1 MRDKPPGNA
10 IQLGSRP
17 LCDLIRPMYHPL
29 SLFVGLRYTRSRRR
43 NHFISF
49 ISLISTLGIALGV
62 VVLITVLS
70 VMNGFHK
77 EVRERILGMASHGDV
92 QALDGR
98 MSDWQEAMRLA
109 REHPRVLGAAPY
121 IEGQAMLSHRREVT
135 GAIVRGVDPALE
147 SEVVEV
153 GKHMLTG
160 SLSDLEPGKFRI
172 ILGRELAN
180 VLGATVGDKVTVIV
194 PQITVTVA
202 GSLPRLKRFTV
213 SGLFEVGMG
222 EYDRGVAMVN
232 IRDAAV
238 LQQLGEAV
246 TGVRLRIDDVWM
258 AQQVGFELANSLKG
272 RYRVLNWTDYHRNFF
287 AALKMEKRMMG
298 LLLFFI
304 VVIAAFNIVSTLVMM
319 VVDKQSDIAILK
331 TFGASPGQIMR
342 IFIVQ
347 GATLGAIGTLVGIV
361 AGLGLALNIESAV
374 AAVEQAFGI
383 RFIDPSI
390 YYIAKLP
397 SDVQAMDVALVGVG
411 SFLLSLLMTLAPA
424 WRAYRT
430 QPAEALRYE

>member
-1 MRDKPPGNA
+1 
-10 IQLGSRP
+10 
-17 LCDLIRPMYHPL
+17 MYHPL

-49 ISLISTLGIALGV
+49 ISLISTVGIALGV

-92 QALDGR
+92 QALDGQ
-98 MSDWQEAMRLA
+98 MHDWKEAMGLA
-109 REHPRVLGAAPY
+109 RQHPRVLAAAPY
-121 IEGQAMLSHRREVT
+121 VQGQAMLSHGREVT
-135 GAIVRGVDPALE
+135 GAIVRGVDPAYE
-147 SEVVEV
+147 PKVVDVAE
-153 GKHMLTG
+153 HMVAG
-160 SLSDLEPGKFRI
+160 SLSDLQPGAFRI
-172 ILGRELAN
+172 VLGRELAQA
-180 VLGATVGDKVTVIV
+180 LGVGVGDKVTVIV

-202 GSLPRLKRFTV
+202 GSMPRLKRFTV
-213 SGLFEVGMG
+213 SGVFEVGMG

-238 LQQLGEAV
+238 LQQLGDAV
-246 TGVRLRIDDVWM
+246 SGVRLRIDDVWM
-258 AQQVGFELANSLKG
+258 ARQVSFELAEALQG
-272 RYRVLNWTDYHRNFF
+272 RYRVLNWTDFHRNFF

-331 TFGASPGQIMR
+331 TFGASPGQVMR

-347 GATLGAIGTLVGIV
+347 GATLGAIGTLIGVC
-361 AGLGLALNIESAV
+361 AGLALALNIESVV
-374 AAVEQAFGI
+374 AAVERTFGVQ
-383 RFIDPSI
+383 FIDPSI

-397 SDVQAMDVALVGVG
+397 SDVQAGDVLLVGVG

>member
-1 MRDKPPGNA
+1 
-10 IQLGSRP
+10 
-17 LCDLIRPMYHPL
+17 MYHPL

-49 ISLISTLGIALGV
+49 ISLISTVGIALGV

-92 QALDGR
+92 QALNGQ
-98 MSDWQEAMRLA
+98 MHDWEEAMDLA
-109 REHPRVLGAAPY
+109 RQHPRVLAAAPY
-121 IEGQAMLSHRREVT
+121 VEGQAMLSHRREVT
-135 GAIVRGVDPALE
+135 GAIVRGVDPAYE
-147 SEVVEV
+147 PQVVDVAE
-153 GKHMLTG
+153 HMVAG
-160 SLSDLEPGKFRI
+160 SLSDLQPGTFRI
-172 ILGRELAN
+172 ILGRELAHA
-180 VLGATVGDKVTVIV
+180 LGVGIGDKVTVIV

-202 GSLPRLKRFTV
+202 GSMPRLKRFTV
-213 SGLFEVGMG
+213 SGVFEVGMG

-238 LQQLGEAV
+238 LQQLGDAV
-246 TGVRLRIDDVWM
+246 SGVRLRIDDVWM
-258 AQQVGFELANSLKG
+258 ARQVSFELAEALQG
-272 RYRVLNWTDYHRNFF
+272 RYRVLNWTDFHRNFF

-331 TFGASPGQIMR
+331 TFGASPGQVMR

-347 GATLGAIGTLVGIV
+347 GATLGAIGTLVGV
-361 AGLGLALNIESAV
+361 GAGLALALNIESVV
-374 AAVEQAFGI
+374 ASVENAFGVQ
-383 RFIDPSI
+383 FIDPSI

-397 SDVQAMDVALVGVG
+397 SDVETGDVLLVGIG

>member
-1 MRDKPPGNA
+1 MF
-10 IQLGSRP
+10 
-17 LCDLIRPMYHPL
+17 HPL

-49 ISLISTLGIALGV
+49 ISLISTVGIALGV

-92 QALDGR
+92 QAADGR
-98 MSDWQEAMRLA
+98 MTDWQEAMA
-109 REHPRVLGAAPY
+109 QAQQHPRVLGAAPY
-121 IEGQAMLSHRREVT
+121 VEGQAMLSHRRNVT

-147 SEVVEV
+147 PEVVEV
-153 GKHMLTG
+153 ADHMLSG
-160 SLSDLEPGKFRI
+160 SLDDLEPGGYRI
-172 ILGRELAN
+172 ILGRELAQ
-180 VLGATVGDKVTVIV
+180 VLGATIGDKVTVIV
-194 PQITVTVA
+194 PKVTVTVA
-202 GSLPRLKRFTV
+202 GSMPRLKRFTV
-213 SGLFEVGMG
+213 VGLFEVGMG
-222 EYDRGVAMVN
+222 EYDRGVAIVH

-238 LQQLGEAV
+238 LQELGEAV
-246 TGVRLRIDDVWM
+246 SGVRLRIDDVWQ
-258 AQQVGFELANSLKG
+258 ARRVAFELADTLQG

-331 TFGASPGQIMR
+331 TFGASPGQVMR

-347 GATLGAIGTLVGIV
+347 GATLGAIGTLIGVVG
-361 AGLGLALNIESAV
+361 GLALALNIETVV

-383 RFIDPSI
+383 QFIDPSI

-397 SDVQAMDVALVGVG
+397 SEVQATDVLMVGIG

-430 QPAEALRYE
+430 QPAEALRHE

>member
-1 MRDKPPGNA
+1 MF
-10 IQLGSRP
+10 
-17 LCDLIRPMYHPL
+17 HPL
-29 SLFVGLRYTRSRRR
+29 SLYVGLRYTRSRRR

-49 ISLISTLGIALGV
+49 ISLISTVGIALGV
-62 VVLITVLS
+62 IVLITVLS

-98 MSDWQEAMRLA
+98 MHDWEQAMQHA
-109 REHPRVLGAAPY
+109 RTHPRVLGAAPY
-121 IEGQAMLSHRREVT
+121 VEGQAMLSHRREVT

-147 SEVVEV
+147 QDVVDV
-153 GKHMLTG
+153 GAHMVTGALT
-160 SLSDLEPGKFRI
+160 DLTPGDYKI
-172 ILGRELAN
+172 ILGRELAG
-180 VLGATVGDKVTVIV
+180 VLGVTVGDKVTVIV
-194 PQITVTVA
+194 PKITVTVA
-202 GSLPRLKRFTV
+202 GSMPRLKRFTV

-222 EYDRGVAMVN
+222 EYDRGVAIVH
-232 IRDAAV
+232 IRDAAI
-238 LQQLGEAV
+238 LQELGDAV
-246 TGVRLRIDDVWM
+246 SGVRLRIDDVW
-258 AQQVGFELANSLKG
+258 AARQVAFELAESLSG

-331 TFGASPGQIMR
+331 TFGASPGQVMR
-342 IFIVQ
+342 VFIVQ
-347 GATLGAIGTLVGIV
+347 GATLGAIGTLIGVV
-361 AGLGLALNIESAV
+361 AGLALALNIESAV

-383 RFIDPSI
+383 QFIDPSI

-397 SDVQAMDVALVGVG
+397 SDVQTLDVLLVGLG

>member
-1 MRDKPPGNA
+1 
-10 IQLGSRP
+10 
-17 LCDLIRPMYHPL
+17 MYHPL
-29 SLFVGLRYTRSRRR
+29 SLYVGLRYTRSPRR

-62 VVLITVLS
+62 IVLITVLS

-77 EVRERILGMASHGDV
+77 EVRERILGMASHGDI
-92 QALDGR
+92 QALNGR
-98 MSDWQEAMRLA
+98 MTDWDEAMQRA
-109 REHPRVLGAAPY
+109 RRHPRVLGAAPY

-135 GAIVRGVDPALE
+135 GAVIRGVDPALE
-147 SEVVEV
+147 PSVVEV
-153 GKHMLTG
+153 GDHMVAGALT
-160 SLSDLEPGKFRI
+160 DLEPGEYRI

-180 VLGATVGDKVTVIV
+180 VLGVTVGDKVTVVV

-202 GSLPRLKRFTV
+202 GSVPRLKRFTV

-222 EYDRGVAMVN
+222 EYDRGVAM
-232 IRDAAV
+232 IHIDDAAV
-238 LQQLGEAV
+238 LNRMDKAV
-246 TGVRLRIDDVWM
+246 TGVRLRIRDVWR
-258 AQQVGFELANSLKG
+258 AKEVAFELARRLDG

-304 VVIAAFNIVSTLVMM
+304 IVIAAFNIVSTLVMM
-319 VVDKQSDIAILK
+319 VVDKRSDIAILK
-331 TFGASPGQIMR
+331 TFGASPGQVMR

-347 GATLGAIGTLVGIV
+347 GATLGAIGTL
-361 AGLGLALNIESAV
+361 AGVVLGLLLALNIEDV
-374 AAVEQAFGI
+374 VGAFE
-383 RFIDPSI
+383 RAFEVQFIDPSI

-397 SDVQAMDVALVGVG
+397 SDVQSADVFMVGLG
-411 SFLLSLLMTLAPA
+411 SFMLSLLMTLAPA
-424 WRAYRT
+424 WRAFKT

>member
-1 MRDKPPGNA
+1 
-10 IQLGSRP
+10 
-17 LCDLIRPMYHPL
+17 MYHPL

-49 ISLISTLGIALGV
+49 ISLISTVGIALGV

-92 QALDGR
+92 QALDGQ
-98 MSDWQEAMRLA
+98 MHDWKEAMGLA
-109 REHPRVLGAAPY
+109 RQHPRVLAAAPY
-121 IEGQAMLSHRREVT
+121 VEGQAMLSHGREVT
-135 GAIVRGVDPALE
+135 GAIVRGVDPAYE
-147 SEVVEV
+147 PEAVDVAE
-153 GKHMLTG
+153 HMVAG
-160 SLSDLEPGKFRI
+160 SLSDLQPGTFRI
-172 ILGRELAN
+172 VLGRELAQA
-180 VLGATVGDKVTVIV
+180 LGVGVGDKVTVIV

-202 GSLPRLKRFTV
+202 GSMPRLKRFTV
-213 SGLFEVGMG
+213 SGVFEVGMG

-238 LQQLGEAV
+238 LQQLGDAV
-246 TGVRLRIDDVWM
+246 SGVRLRIDDVWM
-258 AQQVGFELANSLKG
+258 ARQVSFELAEALQG
-272 RYRVLNWTDYHRNFF
+272 RYRVLNWTDFHRNFF

-331 TFGASPGQIMR
+331 TFGASPGLVMR

-347 GATLGAIGTLVGIV
+347 GATLGAIGTLIGVF
-361 AGLGLALNIESAV
+361 AGLALALNIESVV
-374 AAVEQAFGI
+374 AAVERTFGVQ
-383 RFIDPSI
+383 FIDPSI

-397 SDVQAMDVALVGVG
+397 SDVQAGDVLLVGVG

>member
-1 MRDKPPGNA
+1 
-10 IQLGSRP
+10 
-17 LCDLIRPMYHPL
+17 MYHPL

-49 ISLISTLGIALGV
+49 ISLISTFGIALGV
-62 VVLITVLS
+62 VVLIVVLS

-98 MSDWQEAMRLA
+98 MHDWQDAMASA

-121 IEGQAMLSHRREVT
+121 VEGQAMLSHGREVT
-135 GAIVRGVDPALE
+135 GAVIRGIDPALE
-147 SEVVEV
+147 PNVVDV
-153 GKHMLTG
+153 GSHMVAG
-160 SLSDLEPGKFRI
+160 SLDDLAAGQFRI
-172 ILGRELAN
+172 ILGRELAEA
-180 VLGATVGDKVTVIV
+180 LGVTVGDKVTVIV

-202 GSLPRLKRFTV
+202 GSMPRLKRFTV

-222 EYDRGVAMVN
+222 EYDRGVAMMH
-232 IRDAAV
+232 IKDAAV
-238 LQQLGEAV
+238 LQQLGDAV
-246 TGVRLRIDDVWM
+246 SGVRLRIDDVWL
-258 AQQVGFELANSLKG
+258 ARQVAFELAESLAG

-331 TFGASPGQIMR
+331 TFGASPGQVMR

-347 GATLGAIGTLVGIV
+347 GATLGAIGTLLGVA
-361 AGLGLALNIESAV
+361 AGLALALNIESAV
-374 AAVEQAFGI
+374 AAVERAFGI
-383 RFIDPSI
+383 QFIDPSI

-397 SDVQAMDVALVGVG
+397 SDVQMPDIILVGVG

>member
-1 MRDKPPGNA
+1 
-10 IQLGSRP
+10 
-17 LCDLIRPMYHPL
+17 MYHPL

-49 ISLISTLGIALGV
+49 ISLISTIGIALGV

-77 EVRERILGMASHGDV
+77 EVRERILGMASHGDI
-92 QALDGR
+92 QAIDGR
-98 MSDWQEAMRLA
+98 MTDWRSAMAAA
-109 REHPRVLGAAPY
+109 RRHPEVIGAAPY
-121 IEGQAMLSHRREVT
+121 VEGQAMLSHGRQVT
-135 GAIVRGVDPALE
+135 GAVIRGVDPLLE
-147 SEVVEV
+147 SDVVDV
-153 GKHMLTG
+153 ATHMIRGRLT
-160 SLSDLEPGKFRI
+160 DLQPGDFRV
-172 ILGRELAN
+172 ILGKELAN
-180 VLGATVGDKVTVIV
+180 TLGVGIGDKVTVIV
-194 PQITVTVA
+194 PQITVTVV
-202 GSLPRLKRFTV
+202 GSVPRLKRFTV
-213 SGLFEVGMG
+213 SGIFEVGMG
-222 EYDRGVAMVN
+222 EYDRGVAIMH
-232 IRDAAV
+232 IDDAAL
-238 LQQLGEAV
+238 LQQLDGAV
-246 TGVRLRIDDVWM
+246 TGVRLRITDVWQ
-258 AQQVGFELANSLKG
+258 ARQVAFELAESMQG

-319 VVDKQSDIAILK
+319 VIDKQSDIAILK

-347 GATLGAIGTLVGIV
+347 GATLGAIGTALGI
-361 AGLGLALNIESAV
+361 AGGLALALNIEAAV
-374 AAVEQAFGI
+374 AAVERAFDI

-397 SDVQAMDVALVGVG
+397 SDVQTTDVILVGVG
-411 SFLLSLLMTLAPA
+411 SFLLSLLMTLPPA

>member
-1 MRDKPPGNA
+1 
-10 IQLGSRP
+10 
-17 LCDLIRPMYHPL
+17 MYHPL

-98 MSDWQEAMRLA
+98 MSDWQEAMGMA
-109 REHPRVLGAAPY
+109 RKHPRVLGASPY

-135 GAIVRGVDPALE
+135 GAIVRGVDPATE
-147 SEVVEV
+147 PEVVDVTE
-153 GKHMLTG
+153 HMVAG
-160 SLSDLEPGKFRI
+160 SLSDLVAGEFRI
-172 ILGRELAN
+172 ILGRELAG
-180 VLGATVGDKVTVIV
+180 VLGVTVGDKVTVIV
-194 PQITVTVA
+194 PKITVTVA
-202 GSLPRLKRFTV
+202 GSMPRLKRFTV
-213 SGLFEVGMG
+213 SGMFEVGMG
-222 EYDRGVAMVN
+222 EYDRGVAMMH

-238 LQQLGEAV
+238 LQQLDDAV
-246 TGVRLRIDDVWM
+246 TGVRLRIDDVWK
-258 AQQVGFELANSLKG
+258 ARQVSFELAQALEG

-331 TFGASPGQIMR
+331 TFGASPGQVMR

-347 GATLGAIGTLVGIV
+347 GATLGAIGTVVGVI
-361 AGLGLALNIESAV
+361 AGLGLALNVESAV
-374 AAVEQAFGI
+374 AAVEQLF
-383 RFIDPSI
+383 RVQFIDPSI

-397 SDVQAMDVALVGVG
+397 SDVQAADVMLVGAG

>member
-1 MRDKPPGNA
+1 
-10 IQLGSRP
+10 
-17 LCDLIRPMYHPL
+17 MYHPL

-49 ISLISTLGIALGV
+49 ISLISTIGIALGV
-62 VVLITVLS
+62 IVLITVLS

-77 EVRERILGMASHGDV
+77 EVRERILGMASHGDI
-92 QALDGR
+92 QALNGR
-98 MSDWQEAMRLA
+98 MTDWQAAMELA
-109 REHPRVLGAAPY
+109 RRHPEVIGAAPY
-121 IEGQAMLSHRREVT
+121 VEGQAMLSHRRDVT
-135 GAIVRGVDPALE
+135 GALIRGVDPLRETEVVDVASHMIAGTLDDLE
-147 SEVVEV
+147 S
-153 GKHMLTG
+153 GA
-160 SLSDLEPGKFRI
+160 FRV
-172 ILGRELAN
+172 ILGKELAQ
-180 VLGATVGDKVTVIV
+180 VLGVGVGDKVTVIV
-194 PQITVTVA
+194 PQITVTVV
-202 GSLPRLKRFTV
+202 GSVPRLKRFTV

-222 EYDRGVAMVN
+222 EYDRGVAIVH
-232 IRDAAV
+232 IDDAAK
-238 LQQLGEAV
+238 LQQLDNAV
-246 TGVRLRIDDVWM
+246 TGVRLRITDVWE
-258 AQQVGFELANSLKG
+258 ARRVAVELAESLQG

-347 GATLGAIGTLVGIV
+347 GATLGAIGTLIGLVG
-361 AGLGLALNIESAV
+361 GLALALNIEAAV
-374 AAVEQAFGI
+374 AAVESGFGI
-383 RFIDPSI
+383 QFIDPSI

-397 SDVQAMDVALVGVG
+397 SDVQTADVVMIGVG
-411 SFLLSLLMTLAPA
+411 SFLLSLLMTLPPA
-424 WRAYRT
+424 WRAFRT

>member
-1 MRDKPPGNA
+1 MF
-10 IQLGSRP
+10 RP
-17 LCDLIRPMYHPL
+17 F

-77 EVRERILGMASHGDV
+77 EVRERILGMASHGDI
-92 QALDGR
+92 QALNGR
-98 MSDWQEAMRLA
+98 MSDWEEAMRLA
-109 REHPRVLGAAPY
+109 GEHPRVLGAAPY
-121 IEGQAMLSHRREVT
+121 VEGQAMLSRGRDVA
-135 GAIVRGVDPALE
+135 GAVIRGIDPALE
-147 SEVVEV
+147 PDVVDVAEHLV
-153 GKHMLTG
+153 AGALT
-160 SLSDLEPGKFRI
+160 DLKAGQYRI
-172 ILGRELAN
+172 ILGRELAST
-180 VLGATVGDKVTVIV
+180 LGASVGDKVTVVV

-202 GSLPRLKRFTV
+202 GSLPRMKRFTV
-213 SGLFEVGMG
+213 VGLFEVGMG
-222 EYDRGVAMVN
+222 EYDRGIALVH
-232 IRDAAV
+232 RDDAAV
-238 LQQLGEAV
+238 LQRLGDAV
-246 TGVRLRIDDVWM
+246 TGVRIRIDDVWQ
-258 AQQVGFELANSLKG
+258 ARQVGFELAEALEG

-331 TFGASPGQIMR
+331 TFGATPGQVMR

-347 GATLGAIGTLVGIV
+347 GATLGAIGTAAGV
-361 AGLGLALNIESAV
+361 AAGTALALNIEPAV
-374 AAVEQAFGI
+374 ATVEKVFGI

-397 SDVQAMDVALVGVG
+397 SDVQAADILLVGVG
-411 SFLLSLLMTLAPA
+411 AFALSLLMTLAPA

-430 QPAEALRYE
+430 QPADALRYE

>member
-1 MRDKPPGNA
+1 
-10 IQLGSRP
+10 
-17 LCDLIRPMYHPL
+17 MYHPL
-29 SLFVGLRYTRSRRR
+29 ALFVGLRYTRSRRR

-77 EVRERILGMASHGDV
+77 EVRERILGMASHGDI

-98 MSDWQEAMRLA
+98 MLDWQEAMTLA
-109 REHPRVLGAAPY
+109 RQHPRVRGAAPY
-121 IEGQAMLSHRREVT
+121 VEGQAMLSHRQDVT

-147 SEVVEV
+147 SEVVDV
-153 GKHMLTG
+153 GEHMIAG
-160 SLSDLEPGKFRI
+160 SLSDLEAGEFRI
-172 ILGRELAN
+172 ILGKELAD
-180 VLGATVGDKVTVIV
+180 VLGATIGDKVTVIV

-202 GSLPRLKRFTV
+202 GSMPRLKRFTV

-222 EYDRGVAMVN
+222 EYDRGVAMIN
-232 IRDAAV
+232 IKDAAL
-238 LQQLGEAV
+238 LQQLGDAV

-258 AQQVGFELANSLKG
+258 ARQVGFELAESLKG

-331 TFGASPGQIMR
+331 TFGASPGQVMR

-347 GATLGAIGTLVGIV
+347 GATLGGIGTLIGVV

-374 AAVEQAFGI
+374 AVVEQAFGI
-383 RFIDPSI
+383 QFIDPSI

-397 SDVQAMDVALVGVG
+397 SDVQTMDVLLVGIG
-411 SFLLSLLMTLAPA
+411 SFLLSLLMTLPPA

>member
-1 MRDKPPGNA
+1 
-10 IQLGSRP
+10 
-17 LCDLIRPMYHPL
+17 MYHPL

-98 MSDWQEAMRLA
+98 MTDWQEAMALA
-109 REHPRVLGAAPY
+109 KKHPRVLGAAPY
-121 IEGQAMLSHRREVT
+121 IEGQAMLSHGREVT
-135 GAIVRGVDPALE
+135 GAIVRGVDPDLE
-147 SEVVEV
+147 SQVVDV
-153 GKHMLTG
+153 GAHMVAG
-160 SLSDLEPGKFRI
+160 SLGDLQAGEFRI
-172 ILGRELAN
+172 ILGRELAD
-180 VLGATVGDKVTVIV
+180 VLGVTLGDKVTVIV
-194 PQITVTVA
+194 PQVTVTVA
-202 GSLPRLKRFTV
+202 GSMPRLKRFTV

-222 EYDRGVAMVN
+222 EYDRGVAIVH
-232 IRDAAV
+232 IKDAAL
-238 LQQLGEAV
+238 LQQLGDAV
-246 TGVRLRIDDVWM
+246 TGVRLRIDDVWQ
-258 AQQVGFELANSLKG
+258 ARQVGLELAQSLQG

-331 TFGASPGQIMR
+331 TFGATPGQVMR

-347 GATLGAIGTLVGIV
+347 GATLGAIGTSIGVVVGL
-361 AGLGLALNIESAV
+361 ALALNIESAV
-374 AAVEQAFGI
+374 AAIEQLFGVQ
-383 RFIDPSI
+383 FIDPSV

-397 SDVQAMDVALVGVG
+397 SDVQAFDILLVGVG

>member
-1 MRDKPPGNA
+1 
-10 IQLGSRP
+10 
-17 LCDLIRPMYHPL
+17 MYHPL

-49 ISLISTLGIALGV
+49 ISLISTVGIALGV

-92 QALDGR
+92 QALDGQ
-98 MSDWQEAMRLA
+98 MHDWKEAMGLA
-109 REHPRVLGAAPY
+109 RQHPRVLAAAPY
-121 IEGQAMLSHRREVT
+121 VEGQAMLSHGREVT
-135 GAIVRGVDPALE
+135 GAIVRGVDPAYE
-147 SEVVEV
+147 PEVVDVAE
-153 GKHMLTG
+153 HMVAG
-160 SLSDLEPGKFRI
+160 SLSDLQPGSFRI
-172 ILGRELAN
+172 VLGRELAQA
-180 VLGATVGDKVTVIV
+180 LGVGVGDKVTVIV

-202 GSLPRLKRFTV
+202 GSMPRLKRFTV
-213 SGLFEVGMG
+213 SGVFEVGMG

-238 LQQLGEAV
+238 LQQLGDAV
-246 TGVRLRIDDVWM
+246 SGVRLRIDDVWM
-258 AQQVGFELANSLKG
+258 ARQVSFELAEALQG
-272 RYRVLNWTDYHRNFF
+272 RYRVLNWTDFHRNFF

-331 TFGASPGQIMR
+331 TFGASPGLVMR

-347 GATLGAIGTLVGIV
+347 GATLGAIGTLIGVF
-361 AGLGLALNIESAV
+361 AGLALALNIESVV
-374 AAVEQAFGI
+374 AAVERTFGVQ
-383 RFIDPSI
+383 FIDPSI
-390 YYIAKLP
+390 
-397 SDVQAMDVALVGVG
+397 
-411 SFLLSLLMTLAPA
+411 
-424 WRAYRT
+424 
-430 QPAEALRYE
+430 

>member
-1 MRDKPPGNA
+1 
-10 IQLGSRP
+10 
-17 LCDLIRPMYHPL
+17 MYHPL

-92 QALDGR
+92 QAIDGR
-98 MSDWQEAMRLA
+98 MHDWREAMSLA
-109 REHPRVLGAAPY
+109 REHPRVRGAAPY

-135 GAIVRGVDPALE
+135 GAIVRGVDPAFE
-147 SEVVEV
+147 PQVVDVAE
-153 GKHMLTG
+153 HMVSGALT
-160 SLSDLEPGKFRI
+160 DLEAGEFRI

-180 VLGATVGDKVTVIV
+180 VLGVAVGDKVTVIV

-202 GSLPRLKRFTV
+202 GSMPRLKRFTV
-213 SGLFEVGMG
+213 SGIFEVGMG

-232 IRDAAV
+232 IHDAAL

-246 TGVRLRIDDVWM
+246 SGVKLRIDDVWM
-258 AQQVGFELANSLKG
+258 ARQVSFELAQALEG

-331 TFGASPGQIMR
+331 TFGASPGQVMR

-347 GATLGAIGTLVGIV
+347 GATLGAIGTLVGVV
-361 AGLGLALNIESAV
+361 AGLGLALNIESVV
-374 AAVEQAFGI
+374 AAVEQVFGI
-383 RFIDPSI
+383 QFIDPSI

-397 SDVQAMDVALVGVG
+397 SDVQAVDVMLVGIG
-411 SFLLSLLMTLAPA
+411 SFLLSLLMTLVPA

>member
-1 MRDKPPGNA
+1 MY
-10 IQLGSRP
+10 RP
-17 LCDLIRPMYHPL
+17 F

-62 VVLITVLS
+62 AVLITVLS

-77 EVRERILGMASHGDV
+77 EVRERILGMASHGDI
-92 QALDGR
+92 QAIDGK
-98 MSDWQEAMRLA
+98 MKDWESAMA
-109 REHPRVLGAAPY
+109 AATASPRVLAAAPY
-121 IEGQAMLSHRREVT
+121 IESQVMLSNRRDVT
-135 GAIVRGVDPALE
+135 GAVVRGIDPALE
-147 SEVVEV
+147 PGVVDV
-153 GKHMLTG
+153 AQHMKQG
-160 SLSDLEPGKFRI
+160 SLDDLGAKSFRI
-172 ILGRELAN
+172 VLGRELALA
-180 VLGATVGDKVTVIV
+180 LGVGVGDKVTVIV
-194 PQITVTVA
+194 PRIRVTVA
-202 GSLPRLKRFTV
+202 GSVPRMKRFTV
-213 SGLFEVGMG
+213 SGIFEVGMG
-222 EYDRGVAMVN
+222 EYDRGIAL
-232 IRDAAV
+232 IHIDDAAV
-238 LQQLGEAV
+238 LNEMGDAV
-246 TGVRLRIDDVWM
+246 SGVRLRIDDVWE
-258 AQQVGFELANSLKG
+258 ARRVAFELASSLPG

-331 TFGASPGQIMR
+331 TFGAAPGQIMR

-347 GATLGAIGTLVGIV
+347 GATLGALGTLVGV
-361 AGLGLALNIESAV
+361 AAGLALALNIEPAV
-374 AAVEQAFGI
+374 AAVEQAFGF
-383 RFIDPSI
+383 RFIDPDI

-397 SDVQAMDVALVGVG
+397 SDVQTLDVVLVGLG
-411 SFLLSLLMTLAPA
+411 SFLLSLVMTLPPA

>member
-1 MRDKPPGNA
+1 
-10 IQLGSRP
+10 
-17 LCDLIRPMYHPL
+17 MYHPL

-98 MSDWQEAMRLA
+98 MLDWQEAMSLA
-109 REHPRVLGAAPY
+109 REHPRVLGTAPY
-121 IEGQAMLSHRREVT
+121 VEGQAMLSHRREVT
-135 GAIVRGVDPALE
+135 GAIVRGVDPAFE
-147 SEVVEV
+147 SQVVDVAE
-153 GKHMLTG
+153 HMVSG
-160 SLSDLEPGKFRI
+160 ALSDLQAGEFRI

-180 VLGATVGDKVTVIV
+180 VLGVAVGDKVTVIV

-202 GSLPRLKRFTV
+202 GSMPRLKRFTV
-213 SGLFEVGMG
+213 SGIFEVGMG

-232 IRDAAV
+232 IRDAAL

-258 AQQVGFELANSLKG
+258 ARQVSFELAQALEG

-331 TFGASPGQIMR
+331 TFGASPGQVMR

-347 GATLGAIGTLVGIV
+347 GATLGAIGTLVGVV

-374 AAVEQAFGI
+374 AAVEQLFGVQ
-383 RFIDPSI
+383 FIDPSI

-397 SDVQAMDVALVGVG
+397 SDVQAADVIMVGIG
-411 SFLLSLLMTLAPA
+411 SFVLSLLMTLAPA